1 MRGAARKPVQLQKG
15 HVSKA
20 DILRRVQEQDRI
32 ATSAEDVEK
41 PPAWLSPAAKKEWRR
56 VVPQLLKINVVG
68 NLDLSSI
75 AGYCET
81 FAQWVAVTKELHTQ
95 DLVITTEDGRMYENP
110 LVKLQ
115 TSYAQEMRRF
125 SDMAGLSIS
134 ARLKASATM
143 QNKVENDIEAT
154 FGAI

>member
-1 MRGAARKPVQLQKG
+1 MRGAVRKPIELQTS
-15 HVSKA
+15 HRTKA
-20 DILRRVQEQDRI
+20 EILRRVQEQDRV
-32 ATSAEDVEK
+32 AVTAEDVEK

-56 VVPQLLKINVVG
+56 VVPQLLKINVIG

-115 TSYAQEMRRF
+115 MSYAQEMRRF
-125 SDMAGLSIS
+125 SDMAGLSIN

-143 QNKVENDIEAT
+143 QNKIEDEIKADFGDI
-154 FGAI
+154 